1 MITNDR
7 QYKIVKS
14 QIQDFKLALDA
25 FPLDQQE
32 TENIHPIIME
42 AQRNAILSKLNELV
56 KQTEEYDALKAGQI
70 LVTNVRTLKDLPIAL
85 IQSRIANGY
94 SQSKLAE
101 MLEMK
106 EQQLQRYEAERYDSA
121 SLKTL
126 LKIAEVLKIRLNA
139 DILIKEVE
147 APAFYDIKHYPFKQI
162 FNRKWFTGFSGT
174 LNDAVKN
181 SATLIAELYQT
192 AGISNLQTAFNRR
205 SIRAGASINNYA
217 LEIWYARVIIK
228 AREQELDNYF
238 IKEVVTDQWLH
249 DLRILSTD
257 LQGPLLAIN
266 YLKNSGIRVIIEP
279 ALDGTMLDGAA
290 LLLDDMY
297 PVIALTLRYDRLDN
311 FWFVLL
317 HELAHVVL
325 HLGSLYNMIFDDLDK
340 DAEGTDK
347 EKEADLFALN
357 ALIPDNV
364 WKKSLVRFSPS
375 NETII
380 NQAKGF
386 QIHPALIAGR
396 IRRQTGKYFQFND
409 LIGQGE
415 VRKLFNIDF

>member
-25 FPLDQQE
+25 FPLEQQE
-32 TENIHPIIME
+32 AENIHPVIME

-101 MLEMK
+101 LLDIK

-139 DILIKEVE
+139 DILIKEVA
-147 APAFYDIKHYPFKQI
+147 APALYDVKHYPFKQM
-162 FNRKWFTGFSGT
+162 FYRKWFTGFSGT

-181 SATLIAELYQT
+181 SATLIAELYEA
-192 AGISNLQTAFNRR
+192 AGIGNLQTAFNRR

-217 LEIWYARVIIK
+217 LEIWYARVIIQ
-228 AREQELDNYF
+228 ARNQELQHYF
-238 IKEVVTDQWLH
+238 IKEMVTDEWLKN
-249 DLRILSTD
+249 LRMLSTD
-257 LQGPLLAIN
+257 PQGPFLAIN
-266 YLKNSGIRVIIEP
+266 YLKNNGIRVVIEP
-279 ALDGTMLDGAA
+279 TLDGTLLDGAA

-325 HLGSLYNMIFDDLDK
+325 HLGNLYNMIFDDLDT
-340 DAEGTDK
+340 DIEGI
-347 EKEADLFALN
+347 EKEADAFALN

-375 NETII
+375 NETIV
-380 NQAKGF
+380 NQAKSF

-396 IRRQTGKYFQFND
+396 IRRQTGKYFQFNE